1 MKLLPLYPSITDS
14 TSENA
19 DSSYMLRWIVSMPNT
34 ESNVNVLGGSL
45 DPLEG
50 FNVTCRVLR
59 SIDTMLW
66 QSLSLKQRYS

>member
-1 MKLLPLYPSITDS
+1 
-14 TSENA
+14 
-19 DSSYMLRWIVSMPNT
+19 MLRWIVSMPNT

-45 DPLEG
+45 DPLEW

-59 SIDTMLW
+59 SIDTILS